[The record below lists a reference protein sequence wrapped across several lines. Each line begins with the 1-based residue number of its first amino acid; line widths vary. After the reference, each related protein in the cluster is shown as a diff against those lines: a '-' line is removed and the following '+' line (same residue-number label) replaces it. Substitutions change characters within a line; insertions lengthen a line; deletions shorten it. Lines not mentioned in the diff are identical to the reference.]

1 MMIKKDFLLEI
12 GVEEIPAS
20 YIAGAMNT
28 IEKYFIELLSD
39 EKLTYEKV
47 ELFSTPRRFA
57 IRITEIQAKQADET
71 IERVGPTKEIAYDA
85 DGNLTKAALG
95 FLRGA
100 GATENDIFFKATKKG
115 EKLAVKIEIPG
126 KDTFEIMKNKIPDL
140 FNKFNFPKTMRW
152 GDENESFA
160 RPLRWIVALWD
171 RAIIPIKIGKITS
184 ANTSYGNR
192 FQKLENP
199 TEILTPQNYE
209 YSLQNVAVIVN
220 RDVRKNKI
228 IKQMEKLFSKSDESI
243 VTDEK
248 LLDIVTDLVEFP
260 TAVIGYFS
268 DKYLEL
274 PQKIIT
280 STLSQHQKYF
290 AVQKQNGELSN
301 KFVFISNG
309 NPEHSDLIRLGN
321 EKVIAARLDDASFFY
336 KEDTSQPFEKYVGEL
351 DKVLFQAKLGSLLCK
366 TDRIIK
372 IAEYISEKLEL
383 SQNETSKILRAA
395 NLCKADLVTQMLGEK
410 EFTKL
415 QGYMG
420 MNYALVS
427 GEDEEVARAIY
438 EHYQPRGQNDDLPQS
453 VIGAVIAIA
462 DKLDTVC
469 GIMGVDMIPSGSNDP
484 FALRRAANG
493 VVQIIAANNFKLDIF
508 ALIDRAFD
516 LLANKLES
524 ENHNKKEVYKF
535 FLQRIKWLLQNENI
549 DHDVID
555 SVMHIEFTD
564 IADLK
569 QRAIDLQQFKEAED
583 FIKLVIGFKRVTNII
598 SKAKKEFTFQEKLL
612 KEQAELDLYTAYKDL
627 VPQITEKLAKKAY
640 SEVMDLL
647 VKFGKTIDN
656 FFDNVMVNTKDE
668 ELKNNRY
675 ALLQLIQKLF
685 YQVSDLSKIVVQ

>member
-1 MMIKKDFLLEI
+1 MIKKDFLLEI

-243 VTDEK
+243 VPDEK

>member
-243 VTDEK
+243 VPDEK

-524 ENHNKKEVYKF
+524 ENHNKEEVYKF

>member
-1 MMIKKDFLLEI
+1 MIKKDFLLEI